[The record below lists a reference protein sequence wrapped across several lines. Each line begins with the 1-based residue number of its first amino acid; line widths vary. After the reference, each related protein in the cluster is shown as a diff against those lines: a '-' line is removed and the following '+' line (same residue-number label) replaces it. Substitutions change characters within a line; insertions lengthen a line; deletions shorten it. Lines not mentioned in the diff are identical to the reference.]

1 MRARAA
7 APPPPP
13 RLKGDPEKK
22 HRGQFNL
29 VRILVPA
36 LVVLFILVPCVILF
50 TRAPVPPTDGLRR
63 VVPGANGV
71 AVPGAAA
78 TTKPTL
84 LKQKAAELA
93 AVPAKADTGFA
104 GTRAPSSHLLT
115 QEQIESDVLGL
126 VHQVTE
132 GLAPYMMRFFKKT
145 HRDKMVRAHPKEPPA
160 CTTWSEERPNTFLSG
175 CASDNCQQHHGTSL
189 DEMKALCLKDSGCG
203 GIIKSGSS
211 MELRQSPI
219 PDKSAS
225 GA

>member
-1 MRARAA
+1 MSVRVLTRLCLLPRA

-13 RLKGDPEKK
+13 RPKGDPEKK

-29 VRILVPA
+29 VKILVPA

-132 GLAPYMMRFFKKT
+132 GLAPYMTRFFKMTKRVLT
-145 HRDKMVRAHPKEPPA
+145 
-160 CTTWSEERPNTFLSG
+160 ERPAACSSEGIRVSG
-175 CASDNCQQHHGTSL
+175 QDGSGTPKGATCMC
-189 DEMKALCLKDSGCG
+189 EMV
-203 GIIKSGSS
+203 
-211 MELRQSPI
+211 
-219 PDKSAS
+219 
-225 GA
+225 